1 MDISLAYREKGEGE
15 PLIMLHGNGESGECF
30 SELSDLLSAKYRVIA
45 PDTRGHG
52 NSPRGNAPF
61 TIESFAD
68 DLAKFCDGI
77 GVRCA
82 VILGFSD
89 GANIAMRFAIK
100 YPNMV
105 KALILVGGNLDAS
118 GVKPTAQLP
127 IEIGYRVA
135 RFFSMFSERAG
146 ANAEMLGLMVKEP
159 HIKPSELS
167 CIRVPALVVA
177 GTHDMIKKSHTEL
190 IAKNIHGARLLFLDG
205 DHFLP
210 YKEPVKMN
218 IALCDFLASVGL

>member
-1 MDISLAYREKGEGE
+1 
-15 PLIMLHGNGESGECF
+15 
-30 SELSDLLSAKYRVIA
+30 
-45 PDTRGHG
+45 
-52 NSPRGNAPF
+52 
-61 TIESFAD
+61 
-68 DLAKFCDGI
+68 
-77 GVRCA
+77 
-82 VILGFSD
+82 
-89 GANIAMRFAIK
+89 
-100 YPNMV
+100 
-105 KALILVGGNLDAS
+105 
-118 GVKPTAQLP
+118 
-127 IEIGYRVA
+127 
-135 RFFSMFSERAG
+135 
-146 ANAEMLGLMVKEP
+146 MVKEP